1 VILGEEYQLILLP
14 NTIGSDFRMRRNRNK
29 SNTNKTGGL
38 PVNHRVGGGL
48 NRLSENDLNLML
60 DAAIQIL
67 EAVGLAE
74 VSSEISDTMCDA
86 GAQLSGARVTIPRT
100 LVLEAVD
107 AMPKT
112 VLLAG
117 QAGEFDMQ
125 VGGENVY
132 LGTGGAAPMVQD
144 LTSADYRAAELRDLY
159 DAARIAHNC
168 RHIDFFAR
176 SVVARDIDDPL
187 KLDRATTA
195 ASLMGCAKHVMVQAS
210 DAAHVSD
217 IAQLCYDIAGGEDAY
232 RARPF
237 LSLNINHAVPPL
249 RLHNESML
257 VMRTAV
263 KCGIPVHCNVFGQ
276 VGASSPVTL
285 AGAAAQTLAET
296 LAGLVWVHMIDP
308 AAPRIA
314 GPRPMIT
321 DLRTGGLAGGSGEQ
335 ALSNTMV
342 LQVLRHLNVPCS
354 IIAGAT
360 GSRHIDHQAGYEKA
374 LGISVAISAGANLVT
389 QAAGS
394 QASLMGTSLAGMVAD
409 NDMLGAVLRAHAPVT
424 ISQDTLALDTIQ
436 EVVEGEG
443 HFLGQPETYA
453 RMRSDF
459 VYPDISERAGATDL
473 DQSGVADMQQRAI
486 HRAHDILNGQ
496 KQTHLPKHI
505 HDALA
510 AEFGIGTS
518 T

>member
-1 VILGEEYQLILLP
+1 
-14 NTIGSDFRMRRNRNK
+14 M
-29 SNTNKTGGL
+29 
-38 PVNHRVGGGL
+38 PVNHRVGGGIH
-48 NRLSENDLNLML
+48 RLPQEDLNLLL

-67 EAVGLAE
+67 ETIGLAE
-74 VSSEISDTMCDA
+74 VSDEIADTMCDA

-100 LVLEAVD
+100 LILEAVD
-107 AMPKT
+107 AIPKT

-117 QAGEFDMQ
+117 QAAEFDMQ
-125 VGGENVY
+125 VGGANVY

-144 LTSADYRAAELRDLY
+144 LKTADYRAAELRDLY

-168 RHIDFFAR
+168 RHTNFFAR

-187 KLDRATTA
+187 KLDRATAA
-195 ASLMGCAKHVMVQAS
+195 ASLMGCVKHVMVQAS
-210 DAAHVSD
+210 DAAHVGD
-217 IAQLCYDIAGGEDAY
+217 IAQLCYDIAGSEEAF
-232 RARPF
+232 RFRPF

-249 RLHNESML
+249 RLHSESMF
-257 VMRTAV
+257 VMRSAI
-263 KCGIPVHCNVFGQ
+263 KFGIPVHCNVFGQ

-285 AGAAAQTLAET
+285 AGSAAQTLAET
-296 LAGLVWVHMIDP
+296 LAGLIWAHMIDP

-335 ALSNTMV
+335 ALANTMV
-342 LQVLRHLNVPCS
+342 LQVLRHLDIPCS

-360 GSRHIDHQAGYEKA
+360 GSRHVDHQAGYEKA
-374 LGISVAISAGANLVT
+374 LGISSAISAGANLVT

-409 NDMLGAVLRAHAPVT
+409 NDILGAVLRAHAPVT

-436 EVVEGEG
+436 AVVEGEG

-473 DQSGVADMQQRAI
+473 DQSGTADMQQRAI
-486 HRAHDILNGQ
+486 QRAQEILNGPTQ
-496 KQTHLPKHI
+496 IHLPKHI

-510 AEFGIGTS
+510 AEFGIGTL

>member
-1 VILGEEYQLILLP
+1 
-14 NTIGSDFRMRRNRNK
+14 MRRNRNNPNP
-29 SNTNKTGGL
+29 SNL
-38 PVNHRVGGGL
+38 DSPPSNHHVGGGAHE
-48 NRLSENDLNLML
+48 LSKDDLNLLL
-60 DAAIQIL
+60 DATIQIL
-67 EAVGLAE
+67 ETIGLGE
-74 VSSEISDTMCDA
+74 VSPEISNAMCEA
-86 GAQLSGARVTIPRT
+86 GAQTAGRRVTIPRH
-100 LVLEAVD
+100 LILETIH
-107 AMPKT
+107 AMPKS

-117 QAGEFDMQ
+117 QAAEFDMQ
-125 VGGENVY
+125 VGGANVY

-144 LTSADYRAAELRDLY
+144 LPTADYRAAELRDLY
-159 DAARIAHNC
+159 DAARIAHEC
-168 RHIDFFAR
+168 KHIDFFAR
-176 SVVARDIDDPL
+176 SVVARDFDDPL
-187 KLDRATTA
+187 KLDRATAA
-195 ASLMGCAKHVMVQAS
+195 ASLMGCAKHVIVQAS
-210 DAAHVSD
+210 HAAHVGD
-217 IAQLCYDIAGGEDAY
+217 IAQLCYTIAGSDDAF

-257 VMRTAV
+257 VMQEAV
-263 KCGIPVHCNVFGQ
+263 KFGIPLHCNVFGQ

-296 LAGLVWVHMIDP
+296 LAGLVWVHMINP
-308 AAPRIA
+308 AAARIA

-335 ALSNTMV
+335 IQANAMV
-342 LQVLRHLNVPCS
+342 LQVLRHLDVPCS

-360 GSRHIDHQAGYEKA
+360 GSRHVDHQAGFEKA
-374 LGISVAISAGANLVT
+374 LGISAAISAGANLVT

-394 QASLMGTSLAGMVAD
+394 QASLLGTSLSGMVAD
-409 NDMLGAVLRAHAPVT
+409 NDMLGTVLRAHAPVT
-424 ISQDTLALDTIQ
+424 ISQETIALDTIQ
-436 EVVEGEG
+436 AVVEGEG
-443 HFLGQPETYA
+443 HFLGRPETYA

-473 DQSGVADMQQRAI
+473 DHPGTADIQQRAVQ
-486 HRAHDILNGQ
+486 RAQEILNYP

-518 T
+518 TWPHH

>member
-1 VILGEEYQLILLP
+1 
-14 NTIGSDFRMRRNRNK
+14 MRRNRNK
-29 SNTNKTGGL
+29 SNTEKTGGA
-38 PVNHRVGGGL
+38 PINHRVGSNL
-48 NRLSENDLNLML
+48 NRMSNDDLNLLL

-67 EAVGLAE
+67 ETIGLAQ
-74 VSSEISDTMCDA
+74 VSPEISDTMCNA
-86 GAQLSGARVTIPRT
+86 GAQSSGGRVTIPRD
-100 LVLEAVD
+100 LVSEAVD
-107 AMPKT
+107 VMPKT

-117 QAGEFDMQ
+117 QVAEFDMH

-144 LTSADYRAAELRDLY
+144 LTTADYRAAELRDLY
-159 DAARIAHNC
+159 DAACIAHNC

-210 DAAHVSD
+210 DAAHVRD
-217 IAQLCYDIAGGEDAY
+217 IAHLCYDIAGSEAAF

-263 KCGIPVHCNVFGQ
+263 KFGIPVHCNVFGQ

-285 AGAAAQTLAET
+285 AGATAQTLAET

-308 AAPRIA
+308 AAPCIA

-321 DLRTGGLAGGSGEQ
+321 DLRSGGLAGGSGEQ
-335 ALSNTMV
+335 ALANTMV
-342 LQVLRHLNVPCS
+342 LQVLRHMDVPCS

-360 GSRHIDHQAGYEKA
+360 GSRHVDHQAGYEKA
-374 LGISVAISAGANLVT
+374 LGISAAISAGANLVT

-409 NDMLGAVLRAHAPVT
+409 NDMLGAVLRAQAPVT
-424 ISQDTLALDTIQ
+424 ISHDTLALDTIQ
-436 EVVEGEG
+436 AVVEGEG

-459 VYPDISERAGATDL
+459 VYPDLSERAGATDL
-473 DQSGVADMQQRAI
+473 GQSEAADMQQRAI
-486 HRAHDILNGQ
+486 QRAQDISNGP
-496 KQTHLPKHI
+496 KQTHLPRHI

>member
-1 VILGEEYQLILLP
+1 
-14 NTIGSDFRMRRNRNK
+14 MRRNRKK
-29 SNTNKTGGL
+29 SNTDKSGDIA
-38 PVNHRVGGGL
+38 VNHRVGGGR
-48 NRLSENDLNLML
+48 NRLSQHDLNLLL

-67 EAVGLAE
+67 ETIGLAE

-86 GAQLSGARVTIPRT
+86 GAQLSGARITIPRT

-112 VLLAG
+112 VFLAG
-117 QAGEFDMQ
+117 QAAEFDMQ

-132 LGTGGAAPMVQD
+132 LGTGGAAPMIQD
-144 LTSADYRAAELRDLY
+144 VTTADYRAAELRDLY
-159 DAARIAHNC
+159 DAARIAHSC

-187 KLDRATTA
+187 KLDCATTA

-210 DAAHVSD
+210 DAAHVGD
-217 IAQLCYDIAGGEDAY
+217 IAQLCYDIAGSEDAF

-249 RLHNESML
+249 RLHNESLL
-257 VMRTAV
+257 VMQEAI
-263 KCGIPVHCNVFGQ
+263 KFGIPVHCNVFGQ

-296 LAGLVWVHMIDP
+296 LAGLAWVHMIEP

-321 DLRTGGLAGGSGEQ
+321 DLRSGGLAGGSGEQ
-335 ALSNTMV
+335 ALANTMV
-342 LQVLRHLNVPCS
+342 LQVLRHLDVPCS

-360 GSRHIDHQAGYEKA
+360 GSRHVDYQAGYEKA
-374 LGISVAISAGANLVT
+374 LGISAAISAGANLVT

-409 NDMLGAVLRAHAPVT
+409 NDMLGAVLRAQAPVT
-424 ISQDTLALDTIQ
+424 ISQETLALDSIQ
-436 EVVEGEG
+436 AVVLGAG

-459 VYPDISERAGATDL
+459 VYPEISERAGATDL
-473 DQSGVADMQQRAI
+473 NQSGANDMQQRAI
-486 HRAHDILNGQ
+486 QRAQEVLNSK
-496 KQTHLPKHI
+496 KQTHLPQHI
-505 HDALA
+505 HDALV

>member
-1 VILGEEYQLILLP
+1 
-14 NTIGSDFRMRRNRNK
+14 MRRNRKK
-29 SNTNKTGGL
+29 SNTDKTGSM
-38 PVNHRVGGGL
+38 PVNHRVGGGVD
-48 NRLSENDLNLML
+48 RLSQGDLNLLL
-60 DAAIQIL
+60 DAAMQIL
-67 EAVGLAE
+67 ETVGLAE
-74 VSSEISDTMCDA
+74 VSSEISDTMFDA
-86 GAQLSGARVTIPRT
+86 GAQLSGARVTMPRN

-112 VLLAG
+112 VFLAG
-117 QAGEFDMQ
+117 QVADFDMQ
-125 VGGENVY
+125 VGGQNVY
-132 LGTGGAAPMVQD
+132 LGTGGAAPMIQD
-144 LTSADYRAAELRDLY
+144 LTTADYRAAELRDLY

-210 DAAHVSD
+210 DAAHVGD
-217 IAQLCYDIAGGEDAY
+217 IAQLCYDIAGGEDAF

-257 VMRTAV
+257 VMQTVV
-263 KCGIPVHCNVFGQ
+263 KFGIPVHCNVFGQ

-296 LAGLVWVHMIDP
+296 LVGLVWVHIIDP

-335 ALSNTMV
+335 AQANSMV
-342 LQVLRHLNVPCS
+342 LQVLRHLDVPCS

-360 GSRHIDHQAGYEKA
+360 GSGHVDHQAGYEKA
-374 LGISVAISAGANLVT
+374 LGISAAISAGANLVT

-409 NDMLGAVLRAHAPVT
+409 NDMLGAVLRAHTPVK

-436 EVVEGEG
+436 AVVEGEG

-473 DQSGVADMQQRAI
+473 DQSWAADMQQRAI
-486 HRAHDILNGQ
+486 HRARDILNGP

-505 HDALA
+505 QYALA
-510 AEFGIGTS
+510 AEFGLGTS

>member
-1 VILGEEYQLILLP
+1 
-14 NTIGSDFRMRRNRNK
+14 MRRNRNK
-29 SNTNKTGGL
+29 SNTEKTGGA
-38 PVNHRVGGGL
+38 PINHRVGSNL
-48 NRLSENDLNLML
+48 NRLSNDDLNLLL

-67 EAVGLAE
+67 ETIGLAE
-74 VSSEISDTMCDA
+74 VSPEISDTMCNA
-86 GAQLSGARVTIPRT
+86 GAQLSGGRITIPRN

-112 VLLAG
+112 VFLAG
-117 QAGEFDMQ
+117 QVAEFDMH

-144 LTSADYRAAELRDLY
+144 LTTADYRAAELRDLY
-159 DAARIAHNC
+159 DAACIAHNC
-168 RHIDFFAR
+168 RNIDFFAR

-187 KLDRATTA
+187 KLDRATAA
-195 ASLMGCAKHVMVQAS
+195 ASVMGCPKHVMVQAS
-210 DAAHVSD
+210 DAAHVDD
-217 IAQLCYDIAGGEDAY
+217 IAQLCYAIAGSENAF

-263 KCGIPVHCNVFGQ
+263 KFGIPVHCNVFGQ

-285 AGAAAQTLAET
+285 AGATAQTLAET
-296 LAGLVWVHMIDP
+296 LAGLVWVHVIDP
-308 AAPRIA
+308 TAPRIA

-321 DLRTGGLAGGSGEQ
+321 DLRSGGLAGGSGEQ
-335 ALSNTMV
+335 AQANTMV
-342 LQVLRHLNVPCS
+342 LQVLRHLDVPCS

-360 GSRHIDHQAGYEKA
+360 GSRHVDHQAGYEKA
-374 LGISVAISAGANLVT
+374 LGVSAAISAGANLVT

-424 ISQDTLALDTIQ
+424 ISQETLALDAIQ
-436 EVVEGEG
+436 TVVEGEG

-473 DQSGVADMQQRAI
+473 DQSGATDMQQRALQ
-486 HRAHDILNGQ
+486 RAQDILNGP

-510 AEFGIGTS
+510 AEFGIGSLT
-518 T
+518 

>member
-1 VILGEEYQLILLP
+1 
-14 NTIGSDFRMRRNRNK
+14 M
-29 SNTNKTGGL
+29 
-38 PVNHRVGGGL
+38 
-48 NRLSENDLNLML
+48 
-60 DAAIQIL
+60 QIL
-67 EAVGLAE
+67 ETVGLAE
-74 VSSEISDTMCDA
+74 VSSEISDTMFDA
-86 GAQLSGARVTIPRT
+86 GAQLSGARVTMPRN

-117 QAGEFDMQ
+117 QVADFDMQ
-125 VGGENVY
+125 VGGQNVY
-132 LGTGGAAPMVQD
+132 LGTGGAAPMIQD
-144 LTSADYRAAELRDLY
+144 LTTADYRAAELRDLY

-210 DAAHVSD
+210 DAAHVGD
-217 IAQLCYDIAGGEDAY
+217 IAQLCYDIAGGEDAF

-257 VMRTAV
+257 VMQTAV
-263 KCGIPVHCNVFGQ
+263 KFGIPVHCNVFGQ

-296 LAGLVWVHMIDP
+296 LVGLVWVHMIDP

-335 ALSNTMV
+335 AQANSMV
-342 LQVLRHLNVPCS
+342 LQVLRHLDVPCS

-360 GSRHIDHQAGYEKA
+360 GSGHVDHQAGYEKA
-374 LGISVAISAGANLVT
+374 LGISAAISAGANLVT

-409 NDMLGAVLRAHAPVT
+409 NDMLGAVLR
-424 ISQDTLALDTIQ
+424 
-436 EVVEGEG
+436 
-443 HFLGQPETYA
+443 
-453 RMRSDF
+453 
-459 VYPDISERAGATDL
+459 
-473 DQSGVADMQQRAI
+473 
-486 HRAHDILNGQ
+486 
-496 KQTHLPKHI
+496 
-505 HDALA
+505 
-510 AEFGIGTS
+510 
-518 T
+518 

>member
-1 VILGEEYQLILLP
+1 
-14 NTIGSDFRMRRNRNK
+14 MRRNRKK
-29 SNTNKTGGL
+29 SNTDKTGSM
-38 PVNHRVGGGL
+38 PVNHRVGGGVD
-48 NRLSENDLNLML
+48 RLSQGDLNLLL
-60 DAAIQIL
+60 DAAMQIL
-67 EAVGLAE
+67 ETVGLAE
-74 VSSEISDTMCDA
+74 VSSEISDTMFDA
-86 GAQLSGARVTIPRT
+86 GAHLSGARVTIPRN

-117 QAGEFDMQ
+117 QVADFDMQ
-125 VGGENVY
+125 VGGQNVY
-132 LGTGGAAPMVQD
+132 LGTGGAAPMIQD
-144 LTSADYRAAELRDLY
+144 LTTADYRAAELRDLY

-210 DAAHVSD
+210 DAAHVGG
-217 IAQLCYDIAGGEDAY
+217 IAQLCYDIAGGEDAF

-257 VMRTAV
+257 VMQTAV
-263 KCGIPVHCNVFGQ
+263 KFGIPVHCNVFGQ

-296 LAGLVWVHMIDP
+296 LVGLVWVHMIDP

-335 ALSNTMV
+335 AQANSMV
-342 LQVLRHLNVPCS
+342 LQVLRHLDVPCS

-360 GSRHIDHQAGYEKA
+360 GSGHVDHQAGYEKA
-374 LGISVAISAGANLVT
+374 LGISAAISAGANLVT

-436 EVVEGEG
+436 AVVEGEG

-473 DQSGVADMQQRAI
+473 DQSWAADMQQRAI
-486 HRAHDILNGQ
+486 HRARDILNGP

-505 HDALA
+505 QYALA
-510 AEFGIGTS
+510 AEFGLGTS